1 MKETDSR
8 TSDSSF
14 GTLSPDLS
22 IVNLVGT
29 FELGVELD
37 LLELSKDLEAK
48 YEPEVYPSMVYK
60 AQNELSILVPTSGN
74 IVLVGVETPAELK
87 QGLNEFLEK
96 LSELGI
102 ELDVDSSNIE
112 IQNIVANGNLNKE
125 IDLTALSIGLGLED
139 TEYEPEQFPGV
150 IYRSNS
156 SVILIFGSGKF
167 VITGADNIY
176 SVNSAYNNIREEL
189 TELGLI
195 N

>member
-1 MKETDSR
+1 MKETDCR
-8 TSDSSF
+8 TSDFSF
-14 GTLSPDLS
+14 RTLSPDLS

-37 LLELSKDLEAK
+37 LLELSKDLESK

-74 IVLVGVETPAELK
+74 IVLVGVETPAALK
-87 QGLNEFLEK
+87 QGLNEFLKK

-102 ELDVDSSNIE
+102 GLDADSSNIE
-112 IQNIVANGNLNKE
+112 IQNIVAKGDLNKE
-125 IDLTALSIGLGLED
+125 IDLTALSIGLGLEN
-139 TEYEPEQFPGV
+139 TEYEPEQFPGI
-150 IYRSNS
+150 IYRGDS

-167 VITGADNIY
+167 VITGADNVHSI
-176 SVNSAYNNIREEL
+176 NSAHNSIREEL
-189 TELGLI
+189 TGLGII

>member
-1 MKETDSR
+1 MNETDCR

-14 GTLSPDLS
+14 GTLSPDLF

-112 IQNIVANGNLNKE
+112 IQNIVAKGNLNKE
-125 IDLTALSIGLGLED
+125 IDLTALSIGLGLEN

-156 SVILIFGSGKF
+156 SVILIFASGKF
-167 VITGADNIY
+167 VITGADNVY
-176 SVNSAYNNIREEL
+176 SVNSAYDNIREEL